1 MDLIKKTYSLTA
13 LWMLPVI
20 VLGSIFCFYMIR
32 YISYEETDEFLNY
45 EMERL
50 AAYYQEFN
58 ELPEYSKVAD
68 IIPDLWYDT
77 PVLRDTLILE
87 PGDNELVPHREL
99 RFSIQNKGKNYTIV
113 LRQLLPGQDDI
124 AEGTLFIIVGFVG
137 LIAVS
142 LIVILNMVNKRIW
155 NPFYN
160 TLGLLRNYKIS
171 DPMPSFR
178 RSSIDEFEGL
188 NNTLSNL
195 LKKIS
200 DDYLHTKEFN
210 ENATHELQTH
220 LAVIRTN
227 TEKLINDP
235 SGNFQNIPELHSI
248 YSAVTKLS
256 KAQRSLLLLS
266 RISNREFI
274 NDTDV
279 NLENVLRQSLS
290 LYKEAIEL
298 RKIRVLEECSPVRL
312 MMDAGLA
319 EILMNNLIKNA
330 VKHNTDEGFI
340 HISLN
345 SYELRISNSGQ
356 AFEGNPED
364 LMKRF
369 SKGVHGNIGIGL
381 AIVRQIC
388 EMYNFRI
395 AYTISGKTEHVITI
409 FFT

>member
-1 MDLIKKTYSLTA
+1 MDLIRKTYSLTA

-50 AAYYQEFN
+50 VAYYQEFN

-68 IIPDLWYDT
+68 IIPDLWYDK
-77 PVLRDTLILE
+77 PVVRDTLILE

-99 RFSIQNKGKNYTIV
+99 RFSIQNKGRNYTIV

-142 LIVILNMVNKRIW
+142 LIVILNMANKRIW

-171 DPMPSFR
+171 DPQPVFR
-178 RSSIDEFEGL
+178 SSSIDEFESL
-188 NNTLSNL
+188 NNTLSHL
-195 LKKIS
+195 LKKMS
-200 DDYLHTKEFN
+200 DDYHHTKEFN
-210 ENATHELQTH
+210 ENASHELQTH

-235 SGNFQNIPELHSI
+235 SGKYQTVPELSSI
-248 YSAVTKLS
+248 YSAVTRLS

-279 NLENVLRQSLS
+279 NFENVLKQSLS

-298 RKIRVLEECSPVRL
+298 RRIRVLEDSSPIHITI
-312 MMDAGLA
+312 DAGLA

-330 VKHNTDEGFI
+330 VKHNTDGGFI
-340 HISLN
+340 NILLN
-345 SYELRISNSGQ
+345 AHELRISNSGL
-356 AFEGNPED
+356 AFEGDPED

-369 SKGVHGNIGIGL
+369 SKGISGNIGIGL

-388 EMYNFRI
+388 EMYNFRVS
-395 AYTISGKTEHVITI
+395 YTISGKTEHVIRI